1 MKHLLARLTLVPAFV
16 LCFAAC
22 QKTHANA
29 TLAETEKHLAELQ
42 AKGEIVLPVYVVK
55 PEAKK

>member
-1 MKHLLARLTLVPAFV
+1 MKHTFTRLSVIATFV

-22 QKTHANA
+22 QKTHATA
-29 TLAETEKHLAELQ
+29 TVAETEKHLADLKT
-42 AKGEIVLPVYVVK
+42 KGEIVLPVYVVK